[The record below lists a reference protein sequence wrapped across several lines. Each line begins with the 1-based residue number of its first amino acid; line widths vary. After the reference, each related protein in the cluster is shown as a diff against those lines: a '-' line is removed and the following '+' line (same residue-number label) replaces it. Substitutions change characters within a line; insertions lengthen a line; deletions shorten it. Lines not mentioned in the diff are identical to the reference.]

1 MSEGHDVVETN
12 LATRETVFRAFT
24 PEEVVARDEHLA
36 ALEAARPERERQAHN
51 APILAAI
58 AKIEAERQPRAIR
71 EATLGQDGSVARLQA
86 INAEITTLRSQ
97 LLVQP

>member
-1 MSEGHDVVETN
+1 MTDVVGVNLQTGETISRP
-12 LATRETVFRAFT
+12 LT
-24 PEEVVARDEHLA
+24 PEELAANEQHLA

-51 APILAAI
+51 AVILAAI

-86 INAEITTLRSQ
+86 INSEIATLRSQ
-97 LLVQP
+97 LQ